1 MTGWTVLMIGHAG
14 TALVGLPLGGYQLL
28 RRTKGDRAHRVVGWV
43 WVLGMLFVASSS
55 FAIRD
60 LRDGQLSLLHVLSTV
75 TLVSLV
81 IGIVGVRRGNIRRHR
96 DSMRG
101 SWIGLSGAFIAAVA
115 IPSRHVP
122 TFAVTDPLGAVLA
135 VGVIAAATV
144 GVILIAHGAQ
154 RLRDTA
160 TVSAAEHA
168 SGGASV

>member
-43 WVLGMLFVASSS
+43 WVIGMLFVASSS

-60 LRDGQLSLLHVLSTV
+60 LRDGQLSLLHVLSVV
-75 TLVSLV
+75 TLVSLIV
-81 IGIVGVRRGNIRRHR
+81 GIIGIRRGNIRRHR

-122 TFAVTDPLGAVLA
+122 TFAVTDPLGAA
-135 VGVIAAATV
+135 IAACTV
-144 GVILIAHGAQ
+144 AVVSAGVILLAHGLQ
-154 RLRDTA
+154 RLRETA
-160 TVSAAEHA
+160 TGSAVERA
-168 SGGASV
+168 SGRAAV